1 MCLDQKEN
9 FLPFGSVA
17 SLSSSSPRSLAP
29 ASTSSPLAVPAK
41 QFSQII
47 KMQQLFSTFTAEQP
61 RDILWAD
68 RALFSKVG
76 ARTGWMVQVVADGED
91 ACQNV
96 TDPAYDED
104 PVESP
109 RRDFMRVP
117 KSVRDRDERV
127 LSPEE
132 DNSPS

>member
-1 MCLDQKEN
+1 MKHETPSSSTSSVLEASVNCIILEREKMCLDQKEN

-61 RDILWAD
+61 RDVLWAD
-68 RALFSKVG
+68 
-76 ARTGWMVQVVADGED
+76 
-91 ACQNV
+91 
-96 TDPAYDED
+96 
-104 PVESP
+104 
-109 RRDFMRVP
+109 
-117 KSVRDRDERV
+117 
-127 LSPEE
+127 
-132 DNSPS
+132 